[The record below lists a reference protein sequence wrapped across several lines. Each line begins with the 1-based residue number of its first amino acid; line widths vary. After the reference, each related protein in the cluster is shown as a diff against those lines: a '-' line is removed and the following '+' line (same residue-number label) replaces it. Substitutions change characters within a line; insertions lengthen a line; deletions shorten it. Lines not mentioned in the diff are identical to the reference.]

1 MTDQTLENK
10 SKRIPVLA
18 ISRKIIQ
25 IISFFLINYA
35 ALELIF
41 STDFSLLD
49 NLFKVLPF
57 LHSAQSSWTA
67 GAGLLEYSFF
77 SISYGKIPFFF
88 IGVIAL
94 LGLFGGRIF
103 CGWACPT
110 GFIQDLLY
118 GMAGENKRFSLEVD
132 RSLKKVKYF
141 GLIIMIIL
149 ILPLGVY
156 RAQSDPSK
164 IKNYKDFLGSL
175 TENTLA
181 PISLSE
187 FLFVT
192 FPGIIQSIIDNV
204 NLQALFSPGKAWSTI
219 LFFVYVII
227 LVLTVFWPRA
237 YCKYLCP
244 YGAAISFSAKYSLVK
259 LQRMPTR
266 CPGRKECG
274 ICEKVCPM
282 QIRILDEEFSGFTGE
297 GECTLCLECM
307 EKCPHDAI
315 KWRFGI

>member
-1 MTDQTLENK
+1 MVDQTLESNP
-10 SKRIPVLA
+10 KRIPVLA

-35 ALELIF
+35 ALEFIF
-41 STDFSLLD
+41 SAKFSLLE
-49 NLFKVLPF
+49 NFVKVLPF
-57 LHSAQSSWTA
+57 LHSAKSSWTA

-77 SISYGKIPFFF
+77 TISQGEIPFFF
-88 IGVIAL
+88 IAVIAL

-118 GMAGENKRFSLEVD
+118 GLAGENKRFSLEVD
-132 RSLKKVKYF
+132 KSLKKVKNF
-141 GLIIMIIL
+141 GLIVMFIL

-156 RAQSDPSK
+156 RISNLGSY
-164 IKNYKDFLGSL
+164 IGYKEFLGPL

-192 FPGIIQSIIDNV
+192 FPGVIQSIIDDV
-204 NLQALFSPGKAWSTI
+204 NIQVLFSEGKAWSTI
-219 LFFVYVII
+219 LFFVYIII

-282 QIRILDEEFSGFTGE
+282 QIRILDEPYNGFTGE

-307 EKCPHDAI
+307 EKCPYDAI
-315 KWRFGI
+315 KWKFGA

>member
-1 MTDQTLENK
+1 MVDQNLESK
-10 SKRIPVLA
+10 SKRIPVIA
-18 ISRKIIQ
+18 ISRKVIQ
-25 IISFFLINYA
+25 VISFFLINYT

-41 STDFSLLD
+41 NADFSLLE
-49 NLFKVLPF
+49 NLFRVLPF
-57 LHSAQSSWTA
+57 LHSAKSSWTV
-67 GAGLLEYSFF
+67 GAGLLEYSFY
-77 SISYGKIPFFF
+77 SISEGKIPFFF
-88 IGVIAL
+88 VAVIAL

-118 GMAGENKRFSLEVD
+118 GLSGENKRFSLEVD
-132 RSLKKVKYF
+132 KSLKKVKHF
-141 GLIIMIIL
+141 GLIVMIVL
-149 ILPLGVY
+149 IIPLGVY
-156 RAQSDPSK
+156 RISSASDYIAYSE
-164 IKNYKDFLGSL
+164 FLGNL
-175 TENTLA
+175 TDNILA

-192 FPGIIQSIIDNV
+192 FPGVIQSIIEDV
-204 NLQALFSPGKAWSTI
+204 NLQALFSEGKAWSTI
-219 LFFVYVII
+219 LFFVYIII
-227 LVLTVFWPRA
+227 LVFTVFYPRA

-244 YGAAISFSAKYSLVK
+244 YGAAISFSARYSLVK

-274 ICEKVCPM
+274 ICERVCPM
-282 QIRILDEEFSGFTGE
+282 QIRILDEPFTGFTGK

-315 KWRFGI
+315 KWRFGA

>member
-1 MTDQTLENK
+1 MVDQNLESN

-18 ISRKIIQ
+18 ISRKVIQ
-25 IISFFLINYA
+25 VISFFLINYI

-41 STDFSLLD
+41 NADFSLLQD
-49 NLFKVLPF
+49 LFKVLPF
-57 LHSAQSSWTA
+57 LQSARSSWTA
-67 GAGLLEYSFF
+67 GAGLLEYSFYT
-77 SISYGKIPFFF
+77 ISEGKIPFFF
-88 IGVIAL
+88 IAVIAL

-103 CGWACPT
+103 CGWVCPT

-118 GMAGENKRFSLEVD
+118 GLSGENKRFSLEVD
-132 RSLKKVKYF
+132 KTLKKVKHF
-141 GLIIMIIL
+141 GLIILIIL
-149 ILPLGVY
+149 IIPLGVY
-156 RAQSDPSK
+156 RITDVG
-164 IKNYKDFLGSL
+164 NYIGYSEFLGDL
-175 TENTLA
+175 TDNILA

-192 FPGIIQSIIDNV
+192 FPGVIQSIIEDV
-204 NLQALFSPGKAWSTI
+204 NLQALFSEGKAWSTI

-297 GECTLCLECM
+297 GECTLCLDCM

>member
-1 MTDQTLENK
+1 MAESNSEIKTK
-10 SKRIPVLA
+10 HIPVLA
-18 ISRKIIQ
+18 ISRKIVQ

-35 ALELIF
+35 ALEFIF
-41 STDFSLLD
+41 KADFSLLQSF
-49 NLFKVLPF
+49 LKVLPF
-57 LHSAQSSWTA
+57 LHSAKSAWTA
-67 GAGLLEYSFF
+67 GAGLLEYSFYT
-77 SISYGKIPFFF
+77 ISQGKIPFFF

-103 CGWACPT
+103 CGWVCPT
-110 GFIQDLLY
+110 GFIQDLLS
-118 GMAGENKRFSLEVD
+118 GLAGENQRFSLDVD
-132 RSLKKVKYF
+132 KSLKKVKVF

-149 ILPLGVY
+149 VLPLGVY
-156 RAQSDPSK
+156 RISDLGK
-164 IKNYKDFLGSL
+164 YIDYKNFLGDL
-175 TENTLA
+175 TDNALA

-192 FPGIIQSIIDNV
+192 FPNVIKSIIDNV
-204 NLQALFSPGKAWSTI
+204 NLQVLFSEGKAWSTI
-219 LFFVYVII
+219 LFFIYIII
-227 LVLTVFWPRA
+227 LVITVFWPRA

-244 YGAAISFSAKYSLVK
+244 YAAAISFPASYSLVK

-282 QIRILDEEFSGFTGE
+282 QIRILDEPFTGFTGK

-315 KWRFGI
+315 KWKFGA